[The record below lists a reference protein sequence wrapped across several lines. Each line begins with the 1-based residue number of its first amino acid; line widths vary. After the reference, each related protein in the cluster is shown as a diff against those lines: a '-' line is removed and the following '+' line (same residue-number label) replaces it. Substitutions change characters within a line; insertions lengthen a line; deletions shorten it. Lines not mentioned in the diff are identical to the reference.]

1 MCLFDQSN
9 PVLVVLR
16 SLLSILRRVF
26 LLPILRAAAL
36 CRCIQGLFHSKYVDF
51 LIRMCCVRGQK
62 KAQKSLSSGVSS
74 LRRVVGHQNDPE
86 EGEVTAYQEMEGLDQ
101 DDDDSPDSKMGAA
114 HSEWRKPRVSSKA
127 QNWCDLFFIL
137 DILAS
142 RYVSDIVL
150 TSKSMF
156 LLEEP

>member
-1 MCLFDQSN
+1 
-9 PVLVVLR
+9 
-16 SLLSILRRVF
+16 
-26 LLPILRAAAL
+26 
-36 CRCIQGLFHSKYVDF
+36 
-51 LIRMCCVRGQK
+51 MCCVRGQK

-86 EGEVTAYQEMEGLDQ
+86 EVEVAAYEEMEGLDQ

-114 HSEWRKPRVSSKA
+114 QSEWGKPRVSSKA

-142 RYVSDIVL
+142 RCL
-150 TSKSMF
+150 T
-156 LLEEP
+156 